1 MAERYYNEDKTT
13 IEKVIMYPKP
23 EKFRVLSYKEV
34 KDRIKSFDM
43 NKICNVWVFY
53 TLNDKGKN
61 LSTEFSLYDLFG
73 ILNDKCGEDAAFV
86 ERIS

>member
-1 MAERYYNEDKTT
+1 MANQLT
-13 IEKVIMYPKP
+13 VYPGPK
-23 EKFRVLSYKEV
+23 KFRVLSYKEV
-34 KDRIKSFDM
+34 QDRIKSFDM

-61 LSTEFSLYDLFG
+61 LSTEFTLYDLFG
-73 ILNDKCGEDAAFV
+73 ILNDNCGEDAAFV